1 LAFRILSLS
10 GGGFMGLYTACVL
23 AELEQEI
30 GRPIASCFDLMAG
43 TSVGGIIALGLAA
56 EVQAGAIRN
65 AIAVDGPKIFSRRP
79 PLQGMLAKRMA
90 LMSNAFH
97 AKYRAAAL
105 KATIT
110 SIVGETKKLG
120 HLHHRVMVPAVN
132 LTKGAPQV
140 FKTDHHRSFQRD
152 WRLKVVDVALATS
165 AAPTFFPL
173 HKIGGELFAD
183 GGLYANSPDHLAL
196 HEAEYFL
203 AQPLKEIWILSIG
216 TTTSR
221 FSFSN
226 SGETDLGWMGWMDNQ
241 RLPRVMISAQQLN
254 TDAMMSHRLQARYLR
269 IDHQQSPEQE
279 RKLALDSASRGA
291 IDDLRALAEASVRE
305 NLGKGPLRTFLQH
318 TAARAEFYN
327 RRDL

>member
-1 LAFRILSLS
+1 
-10 GGGFMGLYTACVL
+10 MGLYTACVL
-23 AELEQEI
+23 AEIEKEI
-30 GRPIASCFDLMAG
+30 ERPIASCFDLIAG
-43 TSVGGIIALGLAA
+43 TSIGGIIALGLAA
-56 EVQAGAIRN
+56 EVQAAEIRN
-65 AIAVDGPKIFSRRP
+65 AIVVNGPKIFSPKP
-79 PLQGMLAKRMA
+79 PPQSALAKKLA
-90 LMSNAFH
+90 LASNARH
-97 AKYRAAAL
+97 AKYRAGTL
-105 KATIT
+105 RSTIVGL
-110 SIVGETKKLG
+110 VGETTKVG
-120 HLHHRVMVPAVN
+120 HLNHRVMVPTVN

-140 FKTDHHRSFQRD
+140 FKTDHHPTFQRD
-152 WRLKVVDVALATS
+152 WRVPVIDVALATS

-203 AQPLKEIWILSIG
+203 EQRLEDIAILSIG

-254 TDAMMSHRLQARYLR
+254 TEYMIGHRLQARYLR

-279 RKLALDSASRGA
+279 RQLALDAASEGA
-291 IDDLRALAEASVRE
+291 IRDLWALSESSVRE
-305 NLGKGPLRTFLQH
+305 NLGKGPLRSFLQH
-318 TAARAEFYN
+318 TAVPATFYN
-327 RRDL
+327 RKGP